1 MAAGCDLHENS
12 VLPDFEIAHSPKII
26 FIDGKSNSGDNGN
39 HFGGEKGS
47 RRKSLGPGNEQS
59 MLDWKTRCTATVLIA
74 YSLVWLMGCGAST
87 SDISITPPAVVL
99 LPGQTFQF
107 NIARTGSAAS
117 EQPLPALVVNGAAG
131 GSAATGTITPG
142 GLYTAPSTAPGQKIT
157 VGIQGQSSSAQVTL
171 LNPGS
176 IAPGSVAAT
185 KNPLVASY
193 SLTVPAATPVQVQFG
208 LDTSYGF
215 STSAVQNPTGG
226 AVTVLVAGMR
236 ADTAYHMQAVLDLAN
251 GSKVLDADHVFT
263 TGSLPAGRIPDIT
276 VQVTGTGTPSPGVEL
291 LSMESLVSGQTL
303 LSAVAADLEGNVIWY
318 YDLGT
323 SNALPIK
330 PLPNG
335 HYLVLAAPPAA
346 AAGVGND
353 IQEIDLAGNVITD
366 LSLST
371 VSAAVSGIFG
381 AQQLSTLHHDVAALP
396 NGHWILLVNYDLTI
410 NNVAVGGDALV
421 DWDPQKGPVW
431 TWSTFDHLPLSHAP
445 YGLTDWTHSNAV
457 VYSPTDGNL
466 ILSMRNQNWVI
477 KINYD
482 NGAGDGSILWT
493 LGDGGSFTLPPG
505 QAPIEWNYG
514 QHYPTFVSPNSAG
527 VISLMV
533 FNDGNNRLMDSN
545 NDVCGTPGVGACY
558 SSVPIYQLDESA
570 KTATVLWEANLSP
583 YFSLCCGDALILPN
597 GDMEVDIAFD
607 QTVTPG
613 YSDIE
618 EFTQTQTPELVW
630 EMQIYNQLAYRG
642 MRIPS
647 LYPDQVW
654 PATLQS
660 DPHRVQPAGSPS
672 NNGRD
677 LR

>member
-1 MAAGCDLHENS
+1 
-12 VLPDFEIAHSPKII
+12 
-26 FIDGKSNSGDNGN
+26 
-39 HFGGEKGS
+39 
-47 RRKSLGPGNEQS
+47 
-59 MLDWKTRCTATVLIA
+59 
-74 YSLVWLMGCGAST
+74 
-87 SDISITPPAVVL
+87 
-99 LPGQTFQF
+99 
-107 NIARTGSAAS
+107 
-117 EQPLPALVVNGAAG
+117 
-131 GSAATGTITPG
+131 
-142 GLYTAPSTAPGQKIT
+142 
-157 VGIQGQSSSAQVTL
+157 
-171 LNPGS
+171 
-176 IAPGSVAAT
+176 
-185 KNPLVASY
+185 
-193 SLTVPAATPVQVQFG
+193 
-208 LDTSYGF
+208 
-215 STSAVQNPTGG
+215 
-226 AVTVLVAGMR
+226 
-236 ADTAYHMQAVLDLAN
+236 
-251 GSKVLDADHVFT
+251 
-263 TGSLPAGRIPDIT
+263 
-276 VQVTGTGTPSPGVEL
+276 
-291 LSMESLVSGQTL
+291 MEPLVSGQTPL
-303 LSAVAADLEGNVIWY
+303 AAVATDLEGNVIWY
-318 YDLGT
+318 CDLGAT
-323 SNALPIK
+323 NALPIK

-335 HYLVLAAPPAA
+335 HYLLLAAPPLA

-353 IQEIDLAGNVITD
+353 FQEIDLACNVITD
-366 LSLST
+366 LPLST
-371 VSAAVSGIFG
+371 VNAAVSGIFG
-381 AQQLSTLHHDVAALP
+381 AQLSTLHHDVAALP
-396 NGHWILLVNYDLTI
+396 NGHWILLVNYNLTI
-410 NNVAVGGDALV
+410 NNVAVGGDALI

-431 TWSTFDHLPLSHAP
+431 TWATFDHLPLSHAP

-477 KINYD
+477 KINYN

-618 EFTQTQTPELVW
+618 EFTQTQAPELVW
-630 EMQIYNQLAYRG
+630 EMLIYNQLAYRG

>member
-1 MAAGCDLHENS
+1 MAS
-12 VLPDFEIAHSPKII
+12 I
-26 FIDGKSNSGDNGN
+26 FGA
-39 HFGGEKGS
+39 
-47 RRKSLGPGNEQS
+47 RRDHAARVWARNEQS

-226 AVTVLVAGMR
+226 EVTVLVAGMR

>member
-1 MAAGCDLHENS
+1 MAS
-12 VLPDFEIAHSPKII
+12 I
-26 FIDGKSNSGDNGN
+26 FGA
-39 HFGGEKGS
+39 
-47 RRKSLGPGNEQS
+47 RRDHAARVWARNEQS

-87 SDISITPPAVVL
+87 SDISITPSAVL
-99 LPGQTFQF
+99 LVPGQTFQF
-107 NIARTGSAAS
+107 NFARTGSAAN
-117 EQPLPALVVNGAAG
+117 EQPLPALVVNGAVG
-131 GSAATGTITPG
+131 GSASTGTITPG
-142 GLYTAPSTAPGQKIT
+142 GLYTAPSTASGQKIT
-157 VGIQGQSSSAQVTL
+157 VGIQGQSSSAAVTL
-171 LNPGS
+171 FNSGS
-176 IAPGSVAAT
+176 FTAGSVVT
-185 KNPLVASY
+185 TQNPLVASY

-276 VQVTGTGTPSPGVEL
+276 VQVTGTGTLSPGVEL
-291 LSMESLVSGQTL
+291 LSMTPRVAGQTP
-303 LSAVAADLEGNVIWY
+303 LSAVATDLEGNVIWY

-335 HYLVLAAPPAA
+335 HYLVLTAPPAA

-353 IQEIDLAGNVITD
+353 IQEIDLAGNIITD
-366 LSLST
+366 LPLST
-371 VSAAVSGIFG
+371 VNAAVSGIFG
-381 AQQLSTLHHDVAALP
+381 AQLSTLHHDVAALP

-410 NNVAVGGDALV
+410 NNVAVGGDALI
-421 DWDPQKGPVW
+421 DWDPLGGPGW

-445 YGLTDWTHSNAV
+445 NGLTDWTHSNAV

-477 KINYD
+477 KINYN

-558 SSVPIYQLDESA
+558 SSVPIFQLDESTN
-570 KTATVLWEANLSP
+570 TATVLWEDNLLP
-583 YFSLCCGDALILPN
+583 YYSTCCGDALVLPN
-597 GDMEVDIAFD
+597 GDVEVDVANDF
-607 QTVTPG
+607 TVTPN
-613 YSDIE
+613 YSDILE
-618 EFTQTQTPELVW
+618 VTQTQTPELVW

-647 LYPDQVW
+647 LYPDQIW

-660 DPHRVQPAGSPS
+660 GQHRVQPAVSRANDGGDS
-672 NNGRD
+672 R
-677 LR
+677 

>member
-1 MAAGCDLHENS
+1 
-12 VLPDFEIAHSPKII
+12 
-26 FIDGKSNSGDNGN
+26 
-39 HFGGEKGS
+39 
-47 RRKSLGPGNEQS
+47 

-226 AVTVLVAGMR
+226 EVTVLVAGMR

>member
-1 MAAGCDLHENS
+1 
-12 VLPDFEIAHSPKII
+12 V
-26 FIDGKSNSGDNGN
+26 
-39 HFGGEKGS
+39 
-47 RRKSLGPGNEQS
+47 
-59 MLDWKTRCTATVLIA
+59 
-74 YSLVWLMGCGAST
+74 
-87 SDISITPPAVVL
+87 
-99 LPGQTFQF
+99 PGQTFQF
-107 NIARTGSAAS
+107 NFARTGSAAN
-117 EQPLPALVVNGAAG
+117 EQPLPALVVNGAVG
-131 GSAATGTITPG
+131 GSASTGTITPG
-142 GLYTAPSTAPGQKIT
+142 GLYTAPSTASGQKIT
-157 VGIQGQSSSAQVTL
+157 VGIQGQSSSAAVTL
-171 LNPGS
+171 FNSGS
-176 IAPGSVAAT
+176 FTAGSVVT
-185 KNPLVASY
+185 TQNPLVASY